1 MADRLLIV
9 EDNRDI
15 LASIVDYLELKGFEV
30 DAIENGK
37 AALAL
42 IQENHYDLLVL
53 DIGLPGMD
61 GFTLCTGLRER
72 DRNPLPVIMLTARDA
87 VEDRLL
93 GFEAGADDYLVKPFS
108 LPELHQRIRAVLK
121 RSQRSYEHALQVGE
135 LSLDTGTRQVQR
147 QGRDIKLDRKG
158 YALLELLMKRWPEV
172 VPHEDLNHML
182 WGEDLP
188 DSAALKSHI
197 YRLRQAV
204 DGPFGSAMVRNVS
217 GAGYTLVADGQQL
230 RLRSG
235 TRYLGATKDRR
246 HQVELRFLVA

>member
-108 LPELHQRIRAVLK
+108 LPELHQR
-121 RSQRSYEHALQVGE
+121 
-135 LSLDTGTRQVQR
+135 
-147 QGRDIKLDRKG
+147 
-158 YALLELLMKRWPEV
+158 
-172 VPHEDLNHML
+172 
-182 WGEDLP
+182 
-188 DSAALKSHI
+188 
-197 YRLRQAV
+197 
-204 DGPFGSAMVRNVS
+204 
-217 GAGYTLVADGQQL
+217 
-230 RLRSG
+230 
-235 TRYLGATKDRR
+235 
-246 HQVELRFLVA
+246 